1 MPRGAWL
8 PGHRQLTQDST
19 SSAVHSTCVHADAQT
34 ALRPHLGVPHLD
46 EGSQQRLCGVHNLLL
61 APPLLAAA
69 AVAAA
74 AIAAAAAAVAPVHCD
89 LGAAAGEVAASC
101 VSTVSQVQH
110 TPVLR
115 GVKQSGGDG
124 GGGGGGGAVPPAA
137 PLRALVSPQAAT
149 CASDNCHY
157 PFGPA
162 MQLEQVQGVLR
173 NALLGAAAA
182 AVVAGGLG
190 PEGSPALPAAW
201 AGIGGGAVTNAKASK
216 GWAGVHAAA
225 AWEAVCGAELS
236 GRAGNGNGAHVPGA
250 VGRQM

>member
-1 MPRGAWL
+1 MQSCATRAF
-8 PGHRQLTQDST
+8 T
-19 SSAVHSTCVHADAQT
+19 
-34 ALRPHLGVPHLD
+34 
-46 EGSQQRLCGVHNLLL
+46 
-61 APPLLAAA
+61 
-69 AVAAA
+69 
-74 AIAAAAAAVAPVHCD
+74 
-89 LGAAAGEVAASC
+89 AASARATGPRRSRAAQIVC
-101 VSTVSQVQH
+101 AQQADRPVPLVR
-110 TPVLR
+110 TP
-115 GVKQSGGDG
+115 
-124 GGGGGGGAVPPAA
+124 GGGGGGAVPPAA
-137 PLRALVSPQAAT
+137 PLRALVSAQAAT
-149 CASDNCHY
+149 CASDNCYY

-182 AVVAGGLG
+182 AVVAGGVG

-201 AGIGGGAVTNAKASK
+201 AGIGGGAVTNAKASR